1 MISHRLLAII
11 RKEFVQMRR
20 DRLTLAMMLLLPFVQ
35 LVVFGLAINTDVKH
49 VPMAVLDYS
58 QSAES
63 RRLIQAFTNSDYFD
77 VVAWPRDTREI
88 SELIDSGFLK
98 VGLVIDPDYARNV
111 RAGRAARAQVLVDA
125 SDPITASSTLSN
137 SAGIAN
143 VLGIQLLSRHLR
155 PGTPLAPSAMPV
167 QIDVR
172 GWFNPDL
179 LTANYIVPGLIGVIL
194 AMTMMMITAM
204 AIVKERETGT
214 LEQLITTPIK
224 TWELMIGKI
233 VPYVLMG
240 YTQMTIALLVGMY
253 GFHVPVRGSLVL
265 MYALT
270 LVYIGCYLGLGLVI
284 STIARTQQQA
294 MQMAFFLFLPTIL
307 LSGFMFPRAGM
318 PEWVQILTLVIP
330 LTYYLEIMRGIVLKG
345 VGLLALWRWVVPMV
359 TLMTVILGIAM
370 LRFKKR
376 LD

>member
-345 VGLLALWRWVVPMV
+345 VGLVALWRWVVPMV

>member
-1 MISHRLLAII
+1 MIPHRLLAII

-58 QSAES
+58 QSSES
-63 RRLIQAFTNSDYFD
+63 RRLIQSFTNSDYFD

-88 SELIDSGFLK
+88 SDLIDSGSLK
-98 VGLVIDPDYARNV
+98 VGLVIDPDYARDV
-111 RAGRAARAQVLVDA
+111 RAGRVARAQVLVDA

-143 VLGIQLLSRHLR
+143 ILGVQLLGRYLR
-155 PGTPLAPSAMPV
+155 PGTPFTPPEMPV

-194 AMTMMMITAM
+194 SMTMMMITAM

-240 YTQMTIALLVGMY
+240 YTQMTIALLVGIY
-253 GFHVPVRGSLVL
+253 GFHVPVRGSLLL

-284 STIARTQQQA
+284 STVARTQQQA

-345 VGLLALWRWVVPMV
+345 VGLVALWRWVAPMMA
-359 TLMTVILGIAM
+359 LMVAILGIAM

>member
-11 RKEFVQMRR
+11 RKEFIQMRR
-20 DRLTLAMMLLLPFVQ
+20 DRLTLAMMLALPFVQ

-63 RRLIQAFTNSDYFD
+63 RRLVQAFTNSDYFD
-77 VVAWPRDTREI
+77 VVAWPRDTGEI
-88 SELIDSGFLK
+88 SGLIDSGVLK
-98 VGLVIDPDYARNV
+98 VGLVVHPDYARDM
-111 RAGRAARAQVLVDA
+111 RAGRVARAQVLVDA

-143 VLGIQLLSRHLR
+143 ALGVSVMYRNLR
-155 PGTPLAPSAMPV
+155 PGSRFTYPEMPV

-179 LTANYIVPGLIGVIL
+179 VTANYIVPGLIGVIL
-194 AMTMMMITAM
+194 SMTMMMITSM

-214 LEQLITTPIK
+214 LEQLITTPVK
-224 TWELMIGKI
+224 SWELMIGKI
-233 VPYVLMG
+233 IPYVLMG
-240 YTQMTIALLVGMY
+240 YTQMTIALLVGMH
-253 GFHVPVRGSLVL
+253 GFQVPVRGSLLL

-270 LVYIGCYLGLGLVI
+270 LIYIGCYLGLGLVV
-284 STIARTQQQA
+284 STVARTQQQA
-294 MQMAFFLFLPTIL
+294 MQMSFFMFLPTIL

-318 PEWVQILTLVIP
+318 PQWVQLLTLAIP

-345 VGLLALWRWVVPMV
+345 VGLFALWNWVVPM
-359 TLMTVILGIAM
+359 TGLMVAIMGVAI
-370 LRFKKR
+370 LRFKKQ

>member
-1 MISHRLLAII
+1 VINHRLLAII
-11 RKEFVQMRR
+11 RKEFIQMRR
-20 DRLTLAMMLLLPFVQ
+20 DRLTLAMMLALPFVQ

-58 QSAES
+58 QSVES
-63 RRLIQAFTNSDYFD
+63 RRLVQAFTNSDYFD
-77 VVAWPRDTREI
+77 VVAWPRDTEEV
-88 SELIDSGFLK
+88 SALIDSGVLK
-98 VGLVIDPDYARNV
+98 VGLVVDPDYARDM
-111 RAGRAARAQVLVDA
+111 RAGRVARAQVLVDA

-143 VLGIQLLSRHLR
+143 ALGVSVMYRNLR
-155 PGTPLAPSAMPV
+155 PGARFTYPEMPV

-179 LTANYIVPGLIGVIL
+179 VTANYIVPGLIGVIL
-194 AMTMMMITAM
+194 SMTMMMITSM

-214 LEQLITTPIK
+214 LEQLITTPVQS
-224 TWELMIGKI
+224 WELMIGKI
-233 VPYVLMG
+233 IPYVLMG
-240 YTQMTIALLVGMY
+240 YTQMTIALLVGMH

-270 LVYIGCYLGLGLVI
+270 LIYIGCYLGLGLVV
-284 STIARTQQQA
+284 STVARTQQQA
-294 MQMAFFLFLPTIL
+294 MQMSFFMFLPTIL

-318 PEWVQILTLVIP
+318 PGWVQVLTLAIP

-345 VGLLALWRWVVPMV
+345 VGLLALWSWVVPMTV
-359 TLMTVILGIAM
+359 LMVVIMGVAI
-370 LRFKKR
+370 LRFKKQ

>member
-1 MISHRLLAII
+1 MIPHRLLAII

-63 RRLIQAFTNSDYFD
+63 RRLIQSFTNSDYFD
-77 VVAWPRDTREI
+77 VVAWPQDTRAI
-88 SELIDSGFLK
+88 SRLIDSGTLK
-98 VGLVIDPDYARNV
+98 VGLVIDPDYARDV
-111 RAGRAARAQVLVDA
+111 RAGRVARAQVLVDA

-143 VLGIQLLSRHLR
+143 VLGIQLLGRYLR
-155 PGTPLAPSAMPV
+155 PGPPFTPPQMPV

-194 AMTMMMITAM
+194 AMTMMMITSM

-240 YTQMTIALLVGMY
+240 YTQMTIALLVGIY
-253 GFHVPVRGSLVL
+253 GFHVPVRGSLFL

-284 STIARTQQQA
+284 STVARTQQQA

-345 VGLLALWRWVVPMV
+345 VGLVALWRWVAPM
-359 TLMTVILGIAM
+359 TALMMAILGVAM

>member
-11 RKEFVQMRR
+11 RKEFIQMRR
-20 DRLTLAMMLLLPFVQ
+20 DRLTLAMMLALPFVQ

-63 RRLIQAFTNSDYFD
+63 RRLVQAFTNSDYFD
-77 VVAWPRDTREI
+77 VVAWPRDTGEI
-88 SELIDSGFLK
+88 SGLIDSGVLK
-98 VGLVIDPDYARNV
+98 VGLVVHPDYARDM
-111 RAGRAARAQVLVDA
+111 RAGRVARAQVLVDA

-143 VLGIQLLSRHLR
+143 ALGVSVMYRNLR
-155 PGTPLAPSAMPV
+155 PGSRFTYPEMPV

-179 LTANYIVPGLIGVIL
+179 VTANYIVPGLIGVIL
-194 AMTMMMITAM
+194 SMTMMMITSM

-214 LEQLITTPIK
+214 LEQLITTPVK
-224 TWELMIGKI
+224 SWELMIGKI
-233 VPYVLMG
+233 IPYVLMG
-240 YTQMTIALLVGMY
+240 YTQMTIALLVGMH
-253 GFHVPVRGSLVL
+253 GFQVPVRGSLLL

-270 LVYIGCYLGLGLVI
+270 LIYIGCYLGLGLVV
-284 STIARTQQQA
+284 STVARTQQQA
-294 MQMAFFLFLPTIL
+294 MQMSFFMFLPTIL

-318 PEWVQILTLVIP
+318 PQWVQLLTLAIP

-345 VGLLALWRWVVPMV
+345 VGLFALWNWVVPM
-359 TLMTVILGIAM
+359 TGLMVVIMGVAI
-370 LRFKKR
+370 LRFKKQ

>member
-20 DRLTLAMMLLLPFVQ
+20 DRLTLAMMLLFPFVQ
-35 LVVFGLAINTDVKH
+35 LVVFGLAVNTDVKH

-58 QSAES
+58 RSPES
-63 RRLIQAFTNSDYFD
+63 RRLVQAFTNSDYFD
-77 VVAWPRDTREI
+77 IVAWPRDTEEV
-88 SELIDSGFLK
+88 SALIDSGLLK
-98 VGLVIDPDYARNV
+98 VGLVIDPDYARNM
-111 RAGRAARAQVLVDA
+111 RAGRVARAQVLVDA

-137 SAGIAN
+137 SAGVAN
-143 VLGIQLLSRHLR
+143 AIGVSLMYRNLR
-155 PGTPLAPSAMPV
+155 PGTQFTYPEMPV

-179 LTANYIVPGLIGVIL
+179 VTANYIVPGLIGVIL
-194 AMTMMMITAM
+194 AMTMMMITSM

-214 LEQLITTPIK
+214 LEQLITTPVQS
-224 TWELMIGKI
+224 WELMIGKI
-233 VPYVLMG
+233 IPYVLMG
-240 YTQMTIALLVGMY
+240 YTQMTIALLVGMH
-253 GFHVPVRGSLVL
+253 GFQVPVRGSLLL

-270 LVYIGCYLGLGLVI
+270 LIYIGGYLGLGLVI
-284 STIARTQQQA
+284 STIARSQQQA
-294 MQMAFFLFLPTIL
+294 MQMSFFLFLPTIL

-318 PEWVQILTLVIP
+318 PYWVQLLTLALP

-345 VGLLALWRWVVPMV
+345 VGLVALWRWVVPMACL
-359 TLMTVILGIAM
+359 TSAILGVAI
-370 LRFKKR
+370 LRFKKQ